1 MTATRVLVVEDQA
14 IVAKDIERNLLE
26 LGYVVP
32 AIALSGEGAIQRAAE
47 TQPDLVLMDIRLSG
61 EMDGIE
67 AAEEIRTR
75 FDIPVVY
82 LTGYADEETV
92 RRAKLTEPFGYIV
105 KPFESRELGSAIEV
119 ALYKHEMER
128 RLRESEER
136 YRSLFENV
144 PVGINLTTPEGQILD
159 ANPALVEML
168 GFPDRETALAV
179 SAADLYVDPED
190 RERWQA
196 LIERE
201 RVVRGFEVQLR
212 RRDGTAIWV
221 RSSARAVCDADG
233 QVLSYEGS
241 LEDITERKRAEEAL
255 REREEKYR
263 TILENIEEG
272 YYEVDIAGNFTFFND
287 SLCTLLG
294 YSQDELMGMNNREY
308 MDEENAKKVY
318 QTFNA
323 VYLTGEPARAFDWEV
338 TRKDESRRFVE
349 ASVSLIRDPIGEP
362 ARFRGIVRDVTE
374 RKRAE
379 EELQRTLEKLREALG
394 GIIQTVA
401 LTVETKDPYTAGH
414 QRRVGNLARAIA
426 TEMGLSEE
434 QIEGIHMA
442 GGIHDLGKVGVPTE
456 ILGRPGPL
464 SDLQFGLIKM
474 HSQIGY
480 DVLKT
485 IEFPWPVAQIVLQHH
500 ERLDGSGYPQGL
512 SGEEILLEAR
522 ILAVADVV
530 EAMASRRPYRP
541 PRGLDKALEEIS
553 QNRGVLYDPEAVDAC
568 LKLFTEKGFEFE

>member
-1 MTATRVLVVEDQA
+1 M
-14 IVAKDIERNLLE
+14 
-26 LGYVVP
+26 
-32 AIALSGEGAIQRAAE
+32 
-47 TQPDLVLMDIRLSG
+47 
-61 EMDGIE
+61 
-67 AAEEIRTR
+67 
-75 FDIPVVY
+75 
-82 LTGYADEETV
+82 
-92 RRAKLTEPFGYIV
+92 
-105 KPFESRELGSAIEV
+105 
-119 ALYKHEMER
+119 
-128 RLRESEER
+128 
-136 YRSLFENV
+136 
-144 PVGINLTTPEGQILD
+144 VG
-159 ANPALVEML
+159 VM
-168 GFPDRETALAV
+168 R
-179 SAADLYVDPED
+179 
-190 RERWQA
+190 
-196 LIERE
+196 
-201 RVVRGFEVQLR
+201 
-212 RRDGTAIWV
+212 
-221 RSSARAVCDADG
+221 
-233 QVLSYEGS
+233 
-241 LEDITERKRAEEAL
+241 DITERKRAAEAL
-255 REREEKYR
+255 RESEEKYR